1 MKGGSVSVVC
11 KGYITKVV
19 WRAILALS
27 GAWGPRELVISD
39 MMVSMACAVAGVR
52 RRRLLAA
59 SSYPMSVSMDTFCC
73 LCAAAWLR
81 GLNGLI
87 ERSRRRPGMHGNLVL
102 SSTAVHVHVHCML
115 DSRSAQQSESI
126 IR

>member
-1 MKGGSVSVVC
+1 MCVSGSSSVV
-11 KGYITKVV
+11 GV
-19 WRAILALS
+19 
-27 GAWGPRELVISD
+27 
-39 MMVSMACAVAGVR
+39 MVPMACAVAGVCR
-52 RRRLLAA
+52 QRLLAA

-87 ERSRRRPGMHGNLVL
+87 ERSRRRPGMHGTLVL

-115 DSRSAQQSESI
+115 DSRSAQQSELI

>member
-1 MKGGSVSVVC
+1 MLNVSGQDHCVCVGQQQCGG
-11 KGYITKVV
+11 GDG
-19 WRAILALS
+19 ADGLS
-27 GAWGPRELVISD
+27 RS
-39 MMVSMACAVAGVR
+39 R
-52 RRRLLAA
+52 RSPRRLLAA

>member
-1 MKGGSVSVVC
+1 MCVSGSSSVV
-11 KGYITKVV
+11 GV
-19 WRAILALS
+19 
-27 GAWGPRELVISD
+27 
-39 MMVSMACAVAGVR
+39 MVPMACAVAGVR
-52 RRRLLAA
+52 RHRLLAA

-115 DSRSAQQSESI
+115 VRDVAPKGLLGTYWTKEVMSFI
-126 IR
+126 VT